1 MTDLK
6 IDAEFKAL
14 IPPLTSD
21 EFQQLEENVLRDGI
35 QDPLKVWQ
43 GTLIDGHNRYEIA
56 QRHGL
61 NFTTTELQFGSRD
74 DVIVW
79 IIKNQFG
86 RRNLSAYDRSLL
98 ALKLKPFIAA
108 KAKER
113 QLATQNNNT
122 AKKLRETKEAVPQIS
137 VEQSE
142 TLIECSSFLKDKC
155 EEVVLPKQ
163 TRETNHQVAQMAG
176 VSRDTIA
183 KVEKIEQAA
192 TPEIKAALKTGELS
206 INAAY
211 KDIKRKEKEEKAQ
224 ERLERKQYELT
235 AEMPA
240 DTYKLFQADIQDGL
254 ADIADNSVDFIITDP
269 PYPKEYI
276 SLYGALSQVAARVL
290 KEGGSLVCMCGQS
303 YLPEV
308 INELTKHLNYHW
320 CMCYLTPG
328 GQSPQLFQKRTNT
341 FWKPLIWLVKGK
353 YTGDWIGDTFKSP
366 VNDNDK
372 RFHEWGQSIGGML
385 DIVKR
390 FTDPNQII
398 LDPFVGGGTTGVTAV
413 ISGRK
418 FIGSDIEE
426 SNLITTENRIKEAWQ
441 SVTRG
446 THGLA

>member
-35 QDPLKVWQ
+35 QDPLKVWKD
-43 GTLIDGHNRYEIA
+43 TLVDGHNRYEIA

-74 DVIVW
+74 DVIIW

-108 KAKER
+108 KAKEN
-113 QLATQNNNT
+113 LVTHT
-122 AKKLRETKEAVPQIS
+122 AEGYQRCQKSDNAVVDTKKEIAKA
-137 VEQSE
+137 
-142 TLIECSSFLKDKC
+142 
-155 EEVVLPKQ
+155 
-163 TRETNHQVAQMAG
+163 AG
-176 VSRDTIA
+176 VSHDTIA
-183 KVEKIEQAA
+183 KVEKIEQVA

-240 DTYKLFQADIQDGL
+240 DIYKLFQADIQDGL

-328 GQSPQLFQKRTNT
+328 GQSPQLFQKRTNS